1 MSKKPS
7 FSYKIE
13 LGFEEINLPIF
24 EDILIIGKESPY
36 GKIEIS
42 KFFDIF
48 IPDQFIIIEDNHPN
62 VEAIIINKK
71 ILKKVS
77 AENIIALLQAK
88 VFPFISSAEILK
100 VELKIKIHY
109 DSFEL
114 SI

>member
-1 MSKKPS
+1 MAKKTS

-13 LGFEEINLPIF
+13 LGFEEIKLPIF
-24 EDILIIGKESPY
+24 EDILIIGRGSPY

-42 KFFDIF
+42 QFFNIF
-48 IPDQFIIIEDNHPN
+48 IPDQFIIFEVDHPK
-62 VEAIIINKK
+62 VEIVIVNKK

-77 AENIIALLQAK
+77 FENIMTLLRAK
-88 VFPFISSAEILK
+88 VFPLVASAEILK

-114 SI
+114 GI